1 MGNDS
6 EGRRSYQAS
15 SEPVRL
21 SGGGGGLL
29 HTFAPLREIYS
40 VYLRATAER
49 G

>member
-21 SGGGGGLL
+21 SSGSGLI
-29 HTFAPLREIYS
+29 HTLAPLREIYS

>member
-21 SGGGGGLL
+21 GSGGSGLI
-29 HTFAPLREIYS
+29 HTLTPLREIYS

>member
-6 EGRRSYQAS
+6 EGRRGYQGS

-21 SGGGGGLL
+21 SNGGSGLI
-29 HTFAPLREIYS
+29 HTLAPLREIYS
-40 VYLRATAER
+40 VYLRTTAER